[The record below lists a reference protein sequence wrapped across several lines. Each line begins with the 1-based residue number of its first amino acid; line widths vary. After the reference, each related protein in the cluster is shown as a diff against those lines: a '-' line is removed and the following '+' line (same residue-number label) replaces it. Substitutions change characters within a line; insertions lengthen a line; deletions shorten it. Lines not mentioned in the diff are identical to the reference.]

1 EDIQITAVDQS
12 NINSFAKW
20 NIKLKEYEAEL
31 ENKKKTLSNLADLE
45 DELIVSDAEVHPYKI
60 GESFFHI
67 STDET
72 NAKVESEKQALK
84 ERIVTLESE
93 LSTCRST
100 MATLKK
106 ELYAK
111 FGDNINLE
119 DYAFTSVLWFG
130 CGS

>member
-1 EDIQITAVDQS
+1 MAYKEDIQITATDQN

-31 ENKKKTLSNLADLE
+31 ENKKKTLSNLVDLE
-45 DELIVSDAEVHPYKI
+45 DELVVSDADIHPYKV

-72 NAKVESEKQALK
+72 NAKVESAKQAIK

-93 LSTCRST
+93 LAVCRST

-106 ELYAK
+106 ELYLK

-119 DYAFTSVLWFG
+119 D
-130 CGS
+130 

>member
-1 EDIQITAVDQS
+1 MSESFLPTERALFRPVYRSTMAYKEDIQITAIDQN
-12 NINSFAKW
+12 NIN
-20 NIKLKEYEAEL
+20 N
-31 ENKKKTLSNLADLE
+31 LE
-45 DELIVSDAEVHPYKI
+45 DELVVSDADIHPYKV

-72 NAKVESEKQALK
+72 NAKVESAKQAIK

-93 LSTCRST
+93 LAVCRST

-106 ELYAK
+106 ELYLK

-119 DYAFTSVLWFG
+119 D
-130 CGS
+130 